1 MNKTTHPAA
10 TLKEDNCSR
19 DALLQHPSQEI
30 TVGPRDFERFGFDGG
45 FTPILGSLRSNL
57 GFIIVLVG

>member
-1 MNKTTHPAA
+1 MTCKWIQDQKMTDYEGLRRASVKLRGSWIEENVNKTTHPVA

-30 TVGPRDFERFGFDGG
+30 T
-45 FTPILGSLRSNL
+45 
-57 GFIIVLVG
+57 